1 MIPGLVVPP
10 AGFLINFIGLFTSI
24 PTIFGVTCKLL
35 KKFGWLCNILEPF
48 DEILNEEETL
58 KDHKSC
64 FGKAMES
71 LAFLFKIILIIG
83 KIFIP
88 AIFLAL
94 ELFLSN
100 CVGLHLKVRE
110 SQEKNYFN

>member
-35 KKFGWLCNILEPF
+35 KKFGWLCKILEPF